1 MCHEVALECLETN
14 TKNALY
20 PLSVNLPHS
29 TANYSVIVET
39 DNHVKRQQTLR
50 EICQNTEE
58 NG

>member
-14 TKNALY
+14 TKNVLY
-20 PLSVNLPHS
+20 PLSVNLPYS

>member
-14 TKNALY
+14 TKNVLY

-29 TANYSVIVET
+29 TVNYSVIVET